1 MSAIGILGSEGRM
14 GRAIAA
20 IAGVSADSAAVGA
33 TVAGGVDAGGD
44 PLALAKSCDV
54 LVDFTAPSALVD
66 NLAAACEAGTP
77 IVVGTTGLQA
87 AHHDLIDNAAARVA
101 VLQTNTTSLGVTLL
115 TRLVADAAARLGT
128 DWDIEIVEAHH
139 RHKIDAPS
147 GTALLLGDAAAEGRG
162 STLADLKVVDRA
174 GLTGA
179 RSEGT
184 IGFAS
189 IRGGSIAGRRD
200 HHVIFAGP
208 GERLE
213 LVHRAESREMFARGA
228 VRAALWLAGRPAG
241 RYAMAEVLGL

>member
-1 MSAIGILGSEGRM
+1 MTAIGILGSEGRM

-20 IAGVSADSAAVGA
+20 IAADFGA
-33 TVAGGVDAGGD
+33 TIAGGVDAGGD
-44 PLALAKSCDV
+44 ALALAKASDV
-54 LVDFTAPSALVD
+54 LVDFTAPSALEG

-101 VLQTNTTSLGVTLL
+101 LLQTNTTSLGVTLL

-139 RHKIDAPS
+139 RHKVDAPS
-147 GTALLLGDAAAEGRG
+147 GTGLLLGEAAAEGRG
-162 STLADLKVVDRA
+162 SRLADLKVVDRA
-174 GLTGA
+174 GLIGA

-184 IGFAS
+184 IGFSS
-189 IRGGSIAGRRD
+189 IRGGSIAGD

-228 VRAALWLAGRPAG
+228 VRAALWLAGQPAG

>member
-1 MSAIGILGSEGRM
+1 M

-20 IAGVSADSAAVGA
+20 IAADFGA
-33 TVAGGVDAGGD
+33 TVAGGIDADGD
-44 PLALAKSCDV
+44 PLALAKSADV
-54 LVDFTAPSALVD
+54 LVDFTAPSALEA

-77 IVVGTTGLQA
+77 IVVGTTGLGQ

-101 VLQTNTTSLGVTLL
+101 VLQTSTTSLGVTLL
-115 TRLVADAAARLGT
+115 ARIVADAAARLGPE
-128 DWDIEIVEAHH
+128 WDIEIVEAHH
-139 RHKIDAPS
+139 RHKVDAPS

-162 STLADLKVVDRA
+162 AKLADLKVVDRA

-189 IRGGSIAGRRD
+189 IRGGSIAGD
-200 HHVIFAGP
+200 HQVIFAGP

-213 LVHRAESREMFARGA
+213 LIHRAESREMFARGA
-228 VRAALWLAGRPAG
+228 VRAAMWLAGQPAG
-241 RYAMAEVLGL
+241 RYTMPEVLGL

>member
-1 MSAIGILGSEGRM
+1 M

-20 IAGVSADSAAVGA
+20 IAADFGA
-33 TVAGGVDAGGD
+33 TVAGGVDADGD
-44 PLALAKSCDV
+44 PLALAKSADV
-54 LVDFTAPSALVD
+54 LVDFTAPSALEA

-77 IVVGTTGLQA
+77 IVVGTTGLGQ

-101 VLQTNTTSLGVTLL
+101 VLQTSTTSLGVTLL
-115 TRLVADAAARLGT
+115 ARIVADAAARLGPE
-128 DWDIEIVEAHH
+128 WDIEIVEAHH
-139 RHKIDAPS
+139 RHKVDAPS

-162 STLADLKVVDRA
+162 AKLADLKVVDRA

-189 IRGGSIAGRRD
+189 IRGGSIAGD
-200 HHVIFAGP
+200 HQVIFAGP

-213 LVHRAESREMFARGA
+213 LIHRAESREMFARGA
-228 VRAALWLAGRPAG
+228 VRAAMWLAGQPAG
-241 RYAMAEVLGL
+241 RYTMPEVLGL

>member
-1 MSAIGILGSEGRM
+1 MTAIGILGSEGRM

-20 IAGVSADSAAVGA
+20 IAADFGA

-44 PLALAKSCDV
+44 PLTLAKGADV
-54 LVDFTAPSALVD
+54 LVDFTAPSALEA

-77 IVVGTTGLQA
+77 IVVGTTGLGQ
-87 AHHDLIDNAAARVA
+87 AHHDLIDNAAARIA
-101 VLQTNTTSLGVTLL
+101 VLQTSTTSLGITLPA
-115 TRLVADAAARLGT
+115 RLVADAAARLGP

-162 STLADLKVVDRA
+162 ATLTDLKVVDRA

-189 IRGGSIAGRRD
+189 IRGGSIAGD
-200 HHVIFAGP
+200 HQVIFAGP

-213 LVHRAESREMFARGA
+213 LIHRAESREMFARGA
-228 VRAALWLAGRPAG
+228 VRAALWLAGQPAG
-241 RYAMAEVLGL
+241 RYAMTEVLGL

>member
-1 MSAIGILGSEGRM
+1 M

-20 IAGVSADSAAVGA
+20 IAADFGA

-44 PLALAKSCDV
+44 PLTLAKGADV
-54 LVDFTAPSALVD
+54 LVDFTAPSALEA

-77 IVVGTTGLQA
+77 IVVGTTGLGQ
-87 AHHDLIDNAAARVA
+87 AHHDLIDNAAARIA
-101 VLQTNTTSLGVTLL
+101 VLQTSTTSLGITLL
-115 TRLVADAAARLGT
+115 ARLVADAAARLGP

-162 STLADLKVVDRA
+162 ATLTDLKVVDRA

-189 IRGGSIAGRRD
+189 IRGGSIAGD
-200 HHVIFAGP
+200 HQVIFAGP

-213 LVHRAESREMFARGA
+213 LIHRAESREMFARGA
-228 VRAALWLAGRPAG
+228 VRAALWLAGQPAG
-241 RYAMAEVLGL
+241 RYAMTEVLGL